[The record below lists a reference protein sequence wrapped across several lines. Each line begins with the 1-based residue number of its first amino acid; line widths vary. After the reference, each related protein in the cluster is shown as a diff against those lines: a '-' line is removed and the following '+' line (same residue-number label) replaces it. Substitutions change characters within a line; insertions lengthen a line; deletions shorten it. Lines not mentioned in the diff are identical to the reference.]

1 MKRLPGFRFDAKA
14 KLAHF
19 EVILPHT
26 GGKERRRKSEAAK
39 DTFDATTKYHAF
51 RRLVLDAG
59 LDSPSTLAGYVE
71 KYGEAIQGRV
81 AARTAKREREHLRL
95 LLAHFGKLPLRRI
108 SAAGVKDFVAKMEAD
123 GYHATTINN
132 AFAVLRKYLRDA
144 VDRGVL
150 DAYPIRGRARD
161 WHVREPRLRLE
172 LSDEERAAF
181 LAAFDDEAGFRAE
194 IACTRKASGAVAE
207 SSRFPDGPRSF
218 GGGRRPEGEDVG
230 KHFERFRRSRLLFV
244 LALETGL
251 SRTDLFA
258 LRWAAVDSTKNLI
271 RVTRAKTG
279 LDAVIPISA
288 ALRPALK
295 ELRAQ
300 RLARRDDRELVLG
313 GYAEMA
319 ALRYFAIAKKLAGIT
334 RRFRFHDMRHSFACR
349 HVSNGT
355 RLEVLKEMMGHASIK
370 TTERYSRVTEDA
382 VRKAGQAL
390 DSSLLN
396 SDLNSGASAGSGSA
410 SGTNGGNDTKARG

>member
-14 KLAHF
+14 HLAHF
-19 EVILPHT
+19 EVILPGT
-26 GGKERRRKSEAAK
+26 NGKGRKRKKESAA
-39 DTFDATTKYHAF
+39 DIIEATTKYHAF
-51 RRLVLDAG
+51 RKLVLDSG
-59 LDSPSTLAGYVE
+59 LDTPKTFAGYVE

-81 AARTAKREREHLRL
+81 AERTATREREHLRL
-95 LLAHFGKLPLRRI
+95 LLASFGKIPLRRI

-161 WHVREPRLRLE
+161 WRVREPRLRLE
-172 LSDEERAAF
+172 LTDEERGAF

-194 IACTRKASGAVAE
+194 VERNRKPGSAVE
-207 SSRFPDGPRSF
+207 SSHFPTGPRLF

-230 KHFERFRRSRLLFV
+230 KHFDRFRRSRLLFV

-251 SRTDLFA
+251 SRGDLFA
-258 LRWAAVDSTKNLI
+258 LRWEAVDSTKNLI

-279 LDAVIPISA
+279 LDAVIPISDT
-288 ALRPALK
+288 LRPALK
-295 ELRAQ
+295 ELRVQ
-300 RLARRDDRELVLG
+300 RLARRDGRDLVLG
-313 GYAEMA
+313 GYSEMA
-319 ALRYFAIAKKLAGIT
+319 ALRYFAIAKKLAGVT

-355 RLEVLKEMMGHASIK
+355 RLEILKEMMGHASIK

-382 VRKAGQAL
+382 VRQAGQAL
-390 DSSLLN
+390 DSTLLN
-396 SDLNSGASAGSGSA
+396 SKMNSEAPAGGAASAGA
-410 SGTNGGNDTKARG
+410 SGGNDTRVRG